1 MRQTMTPHLADH
13 LHPVP
18 GQGLAGVT
26 SMAAA
31 SAQTDPLES
40 DASTA
45 FLRTRFDHRS
55 RFQSRPFYKLSRSER
70 YPFFP
75 DPPTAA
81 VA

>member
-1 MRQTMTPHLADH
+1 MRQTMTPYLANH

-26 SMAAA
+26 SMVAA
-31 SAQTDPLES
+31 SVR
-40 DASTA
+40 TA
-45 FLRTRFDHRS
+45 LLGSNLSNSVLRIRFDHRS
-55 RFQSRPFYKLSRSER
+55 RFQSCPFYKLSRSER

-75 DPPTAA
+75 DPPKPA